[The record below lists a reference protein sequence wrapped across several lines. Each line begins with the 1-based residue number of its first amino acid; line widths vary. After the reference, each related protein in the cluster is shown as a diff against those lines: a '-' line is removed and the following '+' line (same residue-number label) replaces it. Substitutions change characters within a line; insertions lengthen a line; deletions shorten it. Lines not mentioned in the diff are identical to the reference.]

1 MNRWCLRLAA
11 FAAAACFS
19 AVPRAAAQG
28 LEKTSRQ
35 GEIEAGRAAAREV
48 ESEIPLSTNRAYRER
63 VQRIG
68 AALVDA
74 LPGKAYPYEFKV
86 LATPEFNAFCLPG
99 GFMYVN
105 EGLLARLPDDDEVA
119 FVMGHEITHAWHRHA
134 VQQSKK
140 GQGFAALAI
149 LAGVATKSADVAG
162 LVHALLSQKY
172 SRSEETDA
180 DETGMELMWRAG
192 FDPQGAL
199 DATRVIAKLDESDHM
214 PAYLRSHPGGKDRL
228 NNLQKRV
235 GDLEKRAR
243 PPLALPK
250 GAEGLP
256 SDDPG
261 ADLPPLPPGAPVE
274 APWLP
279 LAVGN
284 SWTYEVGDAPN
295 SAAYTVRVAG
305 RLPLAGGSA
314 YRLETVI
321 GNAAP
326 VSYRLLVLDTG
337 AWRLNGG
344 EGVVWT
350 REYAFAPPPGPNT
363 LPYGSFDVLPPES
376 VSTPCGVFTDV
387 LKVRQVRDGKTCDL
401 WFARGVGL
409 VRRAWADSGISET
422 LRAYHIASEPDA
434 APGAAAS
441 APGAGGPATSP

>member
-1 MNRWCLRLAA
+1 MNRWTSTVAAMGLAA
-11 FAAAACFS
+11 AWALA
-19 AVPRAAAQG
+19 PAAAQG

-48 ESEIPLSTNRAYRER
+48 ESEIPLSTNAAYRER

-74 LPGKAYPYEFKV
+74 LPDKAYPYEFKV

-180 DETGMELMWRAG
+180 DETGMDLMWRAG

-199 DATRVIAKLDESDHM
+199 EATRVMAKLDESDHT
-214 PAYLRSHPGGKDRL
+214 PAYLRSHPAGKDRL

-235 GDLEKRAR
+235 GDLEKRVR
-243 PPLALPK
+243 PPLTLPK
-250 GAEGLP
+250 GAETLP
-256 SDDPG
+256 AEGEG
-261 ADLPPLPPGAPVE
+261 ASLPPLPPGVPVE
-274 APWLP
+274 TPWYP
-279 LAVGN
+279 LAVGD
-284 SWTYEVGDAPN
+284 SWTYAVGEGPDA
-295 SAAYTVRVAG
+295 AAYTVRVTG
-305 RLPLAGGSA
+305 RISVAAGSA
-314 YRLETVI
+314 YRMETVI
-321 GNAAP
+321 GGGAP
-326 VSYRLLVLDTG
+326 VSYRLIALDTG
-337 AWRLNGG
+337 AWRLNGAADT
-344 EGVVWT
+344 EWR
-350 REYAFAPPPGPNT
+350 REYAFAAPPDPESSTEEGDFT
-363 LPYGSFDVLPPES
+363 VLPAES
-376 VSTPCGVFTDV
+376 ISTPCGVFPDT
-387 LKVRQVRDGKTCDL
+387 LKVRRVKDGKTCDM

-409 VRRAWADSGISET
+409 VRRVWAESGLSET
-422 LRAYHIASEPDA
+422 LRSYHLASEP
-434 APGAAAS
+434 APDVP
-441 APGAGGPATSP
+441 APAPVP